1 MALTRTDETELL
13 TALHEGV
20 HEQPRWATFL
30 GRLRRRTRAD
40 HVSLIFQQGQAPVHL
55 ATRYCAGT
63 DQADQG
69 GRPDL
74 LTRLN
79 PATHMKLRPG
89 RVYDSDELDDL
100 DSTRND
106 RSRRDDSEV
115 GSGRFMRVTEPGGA
129 SAWVGIAKRRGSLGA
144 SDSALL
150 SALAPHLAI
159 TLRTFV
165 ALERDHWRHA
175 VAEAIL
181 QRAGIGWIA
190 RGEDQRVIDGNET
203 GEKMLASGASATLL
217 RMAVPH
223 QPAVSADT
231 ASVVMLTR
239 EQRHA
244 GEARTAVVQE
254 QLHLSRGE
262 ARLAIELSE
271 GRSIAEA
278 AAKLNITIGTA
289 RSYSKSLYAKTGAQG
304 QADLVRL
311 VLTSVADLA

>member
-1 MALTRTDETELL
+1 MTRTDETELL

-40 HVSLIFQQGQAPVHL
+40 HVSLIFQQGQTPVHL
-55 ATRYCAGT
+55 ATQYVTG
-63 DQADQG
+63 ADHADRG
-69 GRPDL
+69 GQPDHL
-74 LTRLN
+74 ARLD
-79 PATHMKLRPG
+79 PATYMRLRPG
-89 RVYDSDELDDL
+89 RVYDSDELADL
-100 DSTRND
+100 DDTRND
-106 RSRRDDSEV
+106 RSHSHHSEIE
-115 GSGRFMRVTEPGGA
+115 SGRYMRVTEPGGA
-129 SAWVGIAKRRGSLGA
+129 SAWVTLTKRLESFGA

-159 TLRTFV
+159 SLRTFV
-165 ALERDHWRHA
+165 ALERGRWRHA

-190 RGEDQRVIDGNET
+190 RGEDQRVIDGNAT
-203 GEKMLASGASATLL
+203 GERMLASGASPTLL
-217 RMAVPH
+217 AMPVPH
-223 QPAVSADT
+223 QPAVSAET
-231 ASVVMLTR
+231 ASAVMLTR

-254 QLHLSRGE
+254 QFHLSRGE

-271 GRSIAEA
+271 GCSIAEA

-289 RSYSKSLYAKTGAQG
+289 RSYSKSLYAKTRAHG

-311 VLTSVADLA
+311 VLTSVAALA